1 MQVDY
6 IHKIKMV
13 LAFTQRLPVK
23 KELHVDCVWDLV
35 ANETQHMH
43 ERHGTFQG
51 GERLCTRSNK
61 HGVRIFGMQLWR

>member
-1 MQVDY
+1 
-6 IHKIKMV
+6 MV

-23 KELHVDCVWDLV
+23 NELNADCVWDLV

-51 GERLCTRSNK
+51 VDISKLIISQKQPSHVG
-61 HGVRIFGMQLWR
+61 H